1 MGAPRQTRSM
11 PRPSLLSDA
20 FTHVDRRRLVRAL
33 RRTTVARV
41 YRRVAAV
48 LAVAEGRSVVESAR
62 QFRVDRT
69 TVHRWVADYLATRDP
84 GGLADGERTGRP
96 PRGDISARELAAILR

>member
-1 MGAPRQTRSM
+1 MGAPWHTRSM
-11 PRPSLLSDA
+11 PRPSVLSDA
-20 FTHVDRRRLVRAL
+20 FTHVDRRRLARAL
-33 RRTTVARV
+33 RTTTAARV

-48 LAVAEGRSVVESAR
+48 LGVAEGRSVAGSAR

-69 TVHRWVADYLATRDP
+69 TVHRWVAEYLATRDP
-84 GGLADGERTGRP
+84 GGLADDGRPGRP